1 MTGRSSARR
10 EVESL
15 VDQALGDRAPL
26 RVLDAGC
33 GGATRFTFSAPA
45 RIVGI
50 DSSAR
55 QLERHPG
62 LDEKIVGDVQLHRFA
77 PSSFDIVIAWQ
88 LLEHLAEP
96 EEALLRFAEALD
108 DGGLLVLGVP
118 NPLSVKALVTKFTP
132 HSFHVWVYRRLTGNE
147 AVGTGD
153 TAPFRTFL
161 RFSLRRSAIERF
173 ASEQGFVVDYVRSV
187 EWEVQRRLREQAHLV
202 GRLWSVFKFAVRV
215 VSAGRVDA
223 ERTDL
228 VIVLRKLPSPRSP
241 DAARR
246 G

>member
-1 MTGRSSARR
+1 VTGRSSARR

-62 LDEKIVGDVQLHRFA
+62 LDEKIVGDVQLHRFT
-77 PSSFDIVIAWQ
+77 PSSFDVVIAWQ
-88 LLEHLAEP
+88 L
-96 EEALLRFAEALD
+96 
-108 DGGLLVLGVP
+108 
-118 NPLSVKALVTKFTP
+118 
-132 HSFHVWVYRRLTGNE
+132 
-147 AVGTGD
+147 
-153 TAPFRTFL
+153 
-161 RFSLRRSAIERF
+161 
-173 ASEQGFVVDYVRSV
+173 YVRSV
-187 EWEVQRRLREQAHLV
+187 EWDVQRRLREQAHLV